1 MPADATYGRANLVR
15 IRGVQQTLLNSEGFL
30 APMLDRYASDDPR
43 VGGAPSSFNVYF
55 SIRGREQ
62 RLIDFYGGAQSV
74 GGSARNRING
84 INDFNQTAVR
94 ELMTKLGG
102 RFYEQPKRHW
112 TRR

>member
-1 MPADATYGRANLVR
+1 VR

-43 VGGAPSSFNVYF
+43 VGGAPFSFNAYF

-62 RLIDFYGGAQSV
+62 QLIDFYGGAQSV

-84 INDFNQTAVR
+84 INDFNPLRPLYIDASIT
-94 ELMTKLGG
+94 
-102 RFYEQPKRHW
+102 RFGPLPDNSPPRPRFGH
-112 TRR
+112 